1 MIERIGVQ
9 PVIVSAS
16 AGMGRQT
23 YRVTEAG
30 EGGAVS
36 LEVSCSNDLSAA
48 GNGNYLHW
56 SSDAAGP
63 FKVERSTGGM
73 FVEIATVEAQF
84 YMDAG

>member
-9 PVIVSAS
+9 PVVVTAS
-16 AGMGRQT
+16 PAMARQV
-23 YRVTEAG
+23 YRVVEAG
-30 EGGAVS
+30 VGGAVS
-36 LEVSCSNDLSAA
+36 LEVGCSNDLSAP

-63 FKVERSTGGM
+63 FKVERSTGGV
-73 FVEIATVEAQF
+73 FEEIASIDAQF